1 MIQGLYRLLF
11 GLRTNPIGIF
21 IYGIIAKWYI
31 AVALAGILVVYWV
44 FKGLESTGI
53 LDLAFTKLTDILN
66 LSKAI
71 AKNCTPKILNLNNVW
86 NCLGDPGAYQQ
97 AVGES
102 QLNDIADQLQNLS
115 QQNSVGKS
123 QGPLSPYGSSPK

>member
-1 MIQGLYRLLF
+1 MIQGFYRLLF
-11 GLRTNPIGIF
+11 GLRTNPIGVF

-31 AVALAGILVVYWV
+31 AVFLAGILVVYWV

-53 LDLAFTKLTDILN
+53 LDTAFAKLTEVLN

-71 AKNCTPKILNLNNVW
+71 AKNCTPKILNLNNLW
-86 NCLGDPGAYQQ
+86 NCLGDPGPYQP

-102 QLNDIADQLQNLS
+102 ELNNVADQVQNLS
-115 QQNSVGKS
+115 QQNSVGKI
-123 QGPLSPYGSSPK
+123 QGPVNPYGSGVK